1 MTQMLQAILNTKA
14 REVAA
19 GLQAT
24 SLATMQ
30 RMAEERLRSDR
41 PRGFAHALAVRI
53 GKRDAAVIA
62 EIKKASP
69 SRGVLRVDFSPRE
82 IACDYAENGATC
94 ISVLTDR
101 DYFQGDPGDLLA
113 AREACRLPVLRKDF
127 VVHPWQVYQS
137 CAMGADCILLIVAA
151 LDDAALHQL
160 EDVAERCGL
169 DVLVEVHSLEE
180 LERALRLRSRLLG
193 INNRNLSTFEVSL
206 HTTLALLTQVP
217 GDRLVVSESGILQRE
232 DVVCLLDRGVFGFLV
247 GEAFMRAQSPG
258 LALRQLFFPQ
268 AAPLCQPSPGASKAK
283 DTPGGAFE

>member
-41 PRGFAHALAVRI
+41 PRGFAHALAARI

-82 IACDYAENGATC
+82 IARDYAENGATC

-113 AREACRLPVLRKDF
+113 AREACWLPVLRKDF

-268 AAPLCQPSPGASKAK
+268 TAPLCQPQPGASKAK

>member
-1 MTQMLQAILNTKA
+1 MLQAILNTKA

-41 PRGFAHALAVRI
+41 PRGFAHALAARI

-82 IACDYAENGATC
+82 IARDYAENGATC

-113 AREACRLPVLRKDF
+113 AREACWLPGLRKDF
-127 VVHPWQVYQS
+127 IVHPWQVYQS

-151 LDDAALHQL
+151 LDDATLRQL
-160 EDVAERCGL
+160 EDIAEACGL
-169 DVLVEVHSLEE
+169 DVLVEVHNLEE
-180 LERALRLRSRLLG
+180 LERALGLRSRLLG
-193 INNRNLSTFEVSL
+193 INNRNLKTFEVSL
-206 HTTLALLTQVP
+206 HTTLGLLAQVP
-217 GDRLVVSESGILQRE
+217 EDRLVISESGILQRD

-258 LALRQLFFPQ
+258 LALRQLFFP
-268 AAPLCQPSPGASKAK
+268 
-283 DTPGGAFE
+283 

>member
-41 PRGFAHALAVRI
+41 PRGFAHALAARI

-82 IACDYAENGATC
+82 IARDYAENGATC

-113 AREACRLPVLRKDF
+113 AREACWLPVLRKDF

-258 LALRQLFFPQ
+258 LALRQLFSPQ